1 MRSSTRVRTLRTLAA
16 AALTGALLL
25 PAAAPAAAQADT
37 VLRVGTTQDLDSMN
51 PFQTALVVGF
61 EVFTLNYDL
70 LVNFGPDLEPVPGFA
85 ESWSQ
90 SSDGLTWT
98 FKIHDGMTWS
108 DGKPATSEDARWTL
122 QLVLDALASEDG
134 FLGAGYLDPY
144 VSNAGVTKVEAPD
157 PTTLVVTTDRPNAQV
172 LQMYIPIVPKHVWEK
187 VTPATMSDFTNDVP
201 IVGSGPYQAVE
212 WQVGQF
218 IRFKKNTTYWKD
230 AGGADEVI
238 IQIFSSADTMVQALR
253 TGQLD
258 YAHGVNAD
266 QFDAL
271 KSEAN
276 IATVAGTA
284 NGWTE
289 LGFNT
294 YGTNTGKTIDGGG
307 PSTKALLDAKFRDA
321 IGYAI
326 DKQQLVDRVL
336 GGYGEVGTTN
346 VAPFQVKWHV
356 EPTTPRTFDIELAK
370 QKLDAAGYVLQGDK
384 RIDKEG
390 KPISLRLVM
399 PDSETTY
406 PASAQFIQDWL
417 KQLGIAVSTQVF
429 DSDTL
434 TAMMLPPEG
443 GDPVNKADYDMF
455 IWGWGGDV
463 DPNSL
468 LEIFTCDQIGSSS
481 DSNYCNPAYDALFE
495 QQNKA
500 TSEQERKDLLV
511 QMQNLIYDEAP
522 YHILFYDAQLE
533 AYRTDRFSGW
543 ENQPTANG
551 VPLFGY
557 GSLGYTLLKVGPA
570 ATPEPSVAAPTAS
583 ASGAVASPAPSASG
597 DGSSGASSTT
607 PLIVGLIVVI
617 AVVVV
622 GGFALSRRR
631 ASATDDE

>member
-1 MRSSTRVRTLRTLAA
+1 MRSSLSARLIRALAA
-16 AALTGALLL
+16 AGLTAALVL
-25 PAAAPAAAQADT
+25 PAAAPVTAQGE

-51 PFQTALVVGF
+51 PFQTVLVTGF

-90 SSDGLTWT
+90 SEDGLTWT
-98 FKIHDGMTWS
+98 FKMREGMQWS
-108 DGKPATSEDARWTL
+108 DGEPATAEDARWTL
-122 QLVLDALASEDG
+122 QLILDAIASEDG

-144 VSNAGVTKVEAPD
+144 VSNAGVTEVAAPD
-157 PTTLVVTTDRPNAQV
+157 ATTLVVTTDRPNDQI
-172 LQMYIPIVPKHVWEK
+172 LKMYVPIVPKHVWES
-187 VTPATMSDFTNDVP
+187 VTPATMSDFTNGVP
-201 IVGSGPYQAVE
+201 VVGSGPYQAVE
-212 WQVGQF
+212 WEIGQF
-218 IRFKKNTTYWKD
+218 IRFEKNPDYWLD
-230 AGGADEVI
+230 FEGAGEVV

-271 KSEAN
+271 KTEEN
-276 IATVAGTA
+276 IVTVDGTA

-294 YGTNTGKTIDGGG
+294 YGTGTGKTIEDGG
-307 PSTKALLDAKFRDA
+307 PSTKALLDVAFRDA

-326 DKQQLVDRVL
+326 DRETLVDRVL

-356 EPTTPRTFDIELAK
+356 EPDNPRTFDIELAK
-370 QKLDAAGYVLQGDK
+370 QKLDAAGYVLQGDQ
-384 RIDKEG
+384 RMDKEG
-390 KPISLRLVM
+390 KPIQLSLVM
-399 PDSETTY
+399 PDSESTY
-406 PASAQFIQDWL
+406 PAAAQFIKDWL
-417 KQLGIAVSTQVF
+417 AELGITVTTDVF

-443 GDPVNKADYDMF
+443 GDPVNKADYDLF
-455 IWGWGGDV
+455 IWAWGGDV

-481 DSNYCNPAYDALFE
+481 DSNYCNPAYDDLFE
-495 QQNKA
+495 RQNVA
-500 TSEQERKDLLV
+500 TSEEERKALLAE
-511 QMQNLIYDEAP
+511 MQNLFYDEAP

-533 AYRTDRFSGW
+533 AYRTDRFHGW
-543 ENQPTANG
+543 QNQPTANG

-557 GSLGYTLLKVGPA
+557 GSLGYTLLKVGP
-570 ATPEPSVAAPTAS
+570 EPSAEPS
-583 ASGAVASPAPSASG
+583 AEAPSAG
-597 DGSSGASSTT
+597 TSGAPATAAPSTPGTGSPASDMT
-607 PLIVGLIVVI
+607 PILLGVGALV
-617 AVVVV
+617 VVVV
-622 GGFALSRRR
+622 GALALSRRR
-631 ASATDDE
+631 ASAAEEE

>member
-1 MRSSTRVRTLRTLAA
+1 MRSSTRVRMLRTFAA
-16 AALTGALLL
+16 AALIGALLL
-25 PAAAPAAAQADT
+25 PAAAPATAQADN

-51 PFQTALVVGF
+51 PFQTALVTGF

-85 ESWSQ
+85 ESWTQ

-108 DGKPATSEDARWTL
+108 DGKPATAEDARWTL
-122 QLVLDALASEDG
+122 QLVLDALATEDG

-157 PTTLVVTTDRPNAQV
+157 ATTLVVTTDRPNAQV

-218 IRFKKNTTYWKD
+218 IRFEKNKSYWKD

-271 KSEAN
+271 KNEPD

-289 LGFNT
+289 FGFNT
-294 YGTNTGKTIDGGG
+294 YGTGTGKTIDGGG
-307 PSTKALLDAKFRDA
+307 PSTKALQDPKFRDA

-326 DKQQLVDRVL
+326 DKQQLVARVL

-356 EPTTPRTFDIELAK
+356 EPDRPRTFDIELAK

-384 RIDKEG
+384 RLDKEG
-390 KPISLRLVM
+390 KPLNLRLYM

-434 TAMMLPPEG
+434 TALMLPPEG
-443 GDPVNKADYDMF
+443 GDPVNKADYDLF
-455 IWGWGGDV
+455 IWAWGGDV

-500 TSEQERKDLLV
+500 TSDQERKDLLA

-543 ENQPTANG
+543 QNQPTSNG

-557 GSLGYTLLKVGPA
+557 GSLGYTLLKLGPA
-570 ATPEPSVAAPTAS
+570 ATPEPSAAAPTAT
-583 ASGAVASPAPSASG
+583 ASGSVASPAPSAG
-597 DGSSGASSTT
+597 GGGSSGASSST
-607 PLIVGLIVVI
+607 PLIVGLIAVI
-617 AVVVV
+617 AIVVV

>member
-1 MRSSTRVRTLRTLAA
+1 MRSFMRVRVLRALVAA
-16 AALTGALLL
+16 GLLGAILL
-25 PAAAPAAAQADT
+25 PAAAPAVAQTDN

-51 PFQTALVVGF
+51 PFQTILVSGF

-90 SSDGLTWT
+90 SSDGLVWT
-98 FKIHDGMTWS
+98 FKMRPGMQWS
-108 DGKPATSEDARWTL
+108 DGQPATAEDARWTF
-122 QLVLDALASEDG
+122 QLVLDALATEDG

-144 VSNAGVTKVEAPD
+144 LANAGVTKVEAPD
-157 PTTLVVTTDRPNAQV
+157 ATTLVVTTDRPNTQV
-172 LQMYIPIVPKHVWEK
+172 LQMYIPIVPKHVWET
-187 VTPATMSDFTNDVP
+187 VTPATMSDFTNDAPV
-201 IVGSGPYQAVE
+201 VGSGPYQAVE
-212 WQVGQF
+212 WQTGQF
-218 IRFKKNTTYWKD
+218 VRFEKNPNYWKD

-271 KSEAN
+271 KTEAN
-276 IATVAGTA
+276 VVTVAGTA

-289 LGFNT
+289 FGFNT
-294 YGTNTGKTIDGGG
+294 YGTGTGNTIEGGG
-307 PSTKALLDAKFRDA
+307 PSTPALLDAKFRDA
-321 IGYAI
+321 LGYAI
-326 DKQQLVDRVL
+326 DKELLVERVL

-356 EPTTPRTFDIELAK
+356 EPDNPRTFDIELAK
-370 QKLDAAGYVLQGDK
+370 QKLDAAGYVLQGEQRLDK
-384 RIDKEG
+384 DGE
-390 KPISLRLVM
+390 PISLRLVM

-406 PASAQFIQDWL
+406 PASAQFIKDWFE
-417 KQLGIAVSTQVF
+417 QLGIAVSTEVV

-434 TAMMLPPEG
+434 TARMLPPEG
-443 GDPVNKADYDMF
+443 GDPVNKADYDLF

-481 DSNYCNPAYDALFE
+481 DSLYCNPAYDALFD
-495 QQNKA
+495 QQNVA
-500 TSEQERKDLLV
+500 TSDEQRKELLA

-543 ENQPTANG
+543 QNQPTENG

-557 GSLGYTLLKVGPA
+557 GSLGYTLLTAGPA
-570 ATPEPSVAAPTAS
+570 ATPEPSAAAPS
-583 ASGAVASPAPSASG
+583 PGASGPVATAAPSPTPG
-597 DGSSGASSTT
+597 SGAASDNT
-607 PLIVGLIVVI
+607 PLLLGLAALV

-622 GGFALSRRR
+622 GGLALSRRR
-631 ASATDDE
+631 AAAADDE